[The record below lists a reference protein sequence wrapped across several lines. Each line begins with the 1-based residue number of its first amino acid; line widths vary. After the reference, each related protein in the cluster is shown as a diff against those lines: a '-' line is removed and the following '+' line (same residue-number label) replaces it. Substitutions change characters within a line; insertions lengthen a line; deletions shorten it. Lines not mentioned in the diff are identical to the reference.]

1 MATLISLVSDQTMPN
16 IIAAVVLKPEQMAFL
31 VTQKFIKTNY
41 RYTLNVI
48 KKKLPQVQFAQE
60 PYYSLQ
66 H

>member
-16 IIAAVVLKPEQMAFL
+16 IIAALVLKPEQMAFL

-41 RYTLNVI
+41 RYTLNAI

-60 PYYSLQ
+60 PYP
-66 H
+66 